1 MDLWRS
7 MVVAQGGILFLFFR
21 IKAHRT
27 PPLTAA
33 YIPRY
38 SIPHEAGVFYL
49 RAPFLSFFPPKRNQK
64 YGPKSRRFL
73 MWRWKAMFYAC
84 MEERMS

>member
-27 PPLTAA
+27 PPRAAA
-33 YIPRY
+33 YIPR
-38 SIPHEAGVFYL
+38 
-49 RAPFLSFFPPKRNQK
+49 
-64 YGPKSRRFL
+64 
-73 MWRWKAMFYAC
+73 
-84 MEERMS
+84 